1 MKEKSFSEKNVFHS
15 LRSTKRKEASG
26 KKKGDKNRVRQILLS
41 PLKRYNTE
49 YYLTFIDSEKGY
61 NESCSCGI
69 PIALIDKLTKWSSTY
84 CR

>member
-1 MKEKSFSEKNVFHS
+1 MKDNRFLKNLFFIHS
-15 LRSTKRKEASG
+15 DHLKERRNQSP
-26 KKKGDKNRVRQILLS
+26 KGDKNRVRQILLS
-41 PLKRYNTE
+41 LLKRYNTE

>member
-1 MKEKSFSEKNVFHS
+1 MKENRFLKNLFFHS
-15 LRSTKRKEASG
+15 LRSTKRKEASD
-26 KKKGDKNRVRQILLS
+26 KKVDKNRIRQILLS

-49 YYLTFIDSEKGY
+49 YYLIFIDSEKGY

>member
-1 MKEKSFSEKNVFHS
+1 M
-15 LRSTKRKEASG
+15 
-26 KKKGDKNRVRQILLS
+26 NRIKQISLS